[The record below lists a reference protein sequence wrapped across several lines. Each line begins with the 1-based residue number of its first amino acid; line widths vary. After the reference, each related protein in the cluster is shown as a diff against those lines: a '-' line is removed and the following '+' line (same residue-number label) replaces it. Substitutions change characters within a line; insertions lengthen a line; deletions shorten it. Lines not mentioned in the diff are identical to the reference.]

1 MRPVYLKLCGWGP
14 YKGEETVD
22 FSPMGRGGLFLIT
35 GPTGA
40 GKTTI
45 FDGLTYAL
53 YGEVSGSVRE
63 KDSLRSDFADRDQPT
78 FAELAF
84 THRGGHYRVERSP
97 RYEREK
103 LRGEGTTVAGE
114 SALLSRTD
122 GEQEEVL
129 AQGGAAVTQA
139 VTELLGLD
147 YQQYKQISML
157 AQGEF
162 LHLLTATSR
171 ERTEIYR
178 DIFQTE
184 IYNRMTARLAE
195 RTKRLRGEMD
205 RARERMDE
213 LAESLFFESGSWREL
228 LERKTRNYEKLLRC
242 AREETAAQEE
252 QISRLTKEEQAAEE
266 AGKALVKESEKQ
278 RARNRQIADYIR
290 QQERLAQMDGQIA
303 ALKAELSDLKAAVK
317 TLPGLR
323 AETEALKLRLE
334 RLEEQKKR
342 LAGWMSRRKELER
355 RQEEFERRLEVEK
368 AKKWEY
374 DRAEE
379 DYRRATAGIL
389 ASGLTEGVPCPVCG
403 SLNHPA
409 PAKLS
414 GGTPDEKAVQALKA
428 AYEKAREHTE
438 SARAEAASVKGALSS
453 LEQSLGDVDLTD
465 GGFLALAL
473 FDEQVKETQA
483 AIGEKSQFIARTEQS
498 FQDGEKRLG
507 ELKSARAELKRGMKK
522 PSQTEPADLSLLQ
535 EESRKN
541 EQERRRIRTERERLL
556 AHLAGNRRALEEM
569 EQVRGRREAMES
581 EWAGLRPLE
590 RAANGYNDRGLA
602 FEQYVLSVYLDDIL
616 QAANRRLRAMTGS
629 RYELYRMPAPKDRR
643 SRGGMDLE
651 VYDQYTGK
659 RRSVKS
665 LSGGESFK
673 AALALALGT
682 SDVILQ
688 YAGGIQVET
697 LFVDEGFGA
706 LDEESL
712 DQALDA
718 LISLSGGNRMIGI
731 ISHVEELKSRIDRQ
745 IVVERTKNGSR
756 IRSGGLEG

>member
-14 YKGEETVD
+14 YKGEEAVD

-252 QISRLTKEEQAAEE
+252 QISRLTKEEQAAEG
-266 AGKALVKESEKQ
+266 AGKALLKEIEKQ
-278 RARNRQIADYIR
+278 RAGNRQIADYIR
-290 QQERLAQMDGQIA
+290 QQERLAQMDGQIS
-303 ALKAELSDLKAAVK
+303 ALKAELSDLKTAAK

-342 LAGWMSRRKELER
+342 LAGWMSWRKELER
-355 RQEEFERRLEVEK
+355 RQSEFERRLEAEK

-403 SLNHPA
+403 SLTHPA

-453 LEQSLGDVDLTD
+453 MEQSLGDVDLTD

-522 PSQTEPADLSLLQ
+522 PSQAEPADLSLLQ

>member
-1 MRPVYLKLCGWGP
+1 M
-14 YKGEETVD
+14 D

-78 FAELAF
+78 FAELTF
-84 THRGGHYRVERSP
+84 THRGGRYRVERSP

-114 SALLSRTD
+114 SALLSHTD

-171 ERTEIYR
+171 ERTEVYR

-213 LAESLFFESGSWREL
+213 LAESLLFESGSWREL

-266 AGKALVKESEKQ
+266 AGKALVKENEKQ

-355 RQEEFERRLEVEK
+355 RQEEFERRLEAEK

-389 ASGLTEGVPCPVCG
+389 ASRLTEGVPCPVCG

-453 LEQSLGDVDLTD
+453 MEQSLGDVDLTD

-602 FEQYVLSVYLDDIL
+602 FEQYVLSV
-616 QAANRRLRAMTGS
+616 
-629 RYELYRMPAPKDRR
+629 
-643 SRGGMDLE
+643 
-651 VYDQYTGK
+651 
-659 RRSVKS
+659 
-665 LSGGESFK
+665 
-673 AALALALGT
+673 
-682 SDVILQ
+682 
-688 YAGGIQVET
+688 
-697 LFVDEGFGA
+697 
-706 LDEESL
+706 
-712 DQALDA
+712 
-718 LISLSGGNRMIGI
+718 
-731 ISHVEELKSRIDRQ
+731 
-745 IVVERTKNGSR
+745 
-756 IRSGGLEG
+756 